1 MGTWGNQN
9 MQIFVKTLTGK
20 TITLEVEGTDTIEA
34 VKAKIQDK
42 EGIPPDQQR
51 LIFAGKQLEDG
62 RTLQDY
68 NIQKESTLHLVLRLR
83 GGGKKKKKKK
93 DDEPTERKTPEQLH
107 EEIADWSLKL
117 QKAREERNYFQLE
130 RDKIKYFWD
139 MTSKEL
145 TIKKAELRNKDQEM
159 EAMEQRQQEEV
170 TGYMQKVE
178 TIDFGHKIYTRK
190 LEEDARV
197 TLGKDV
203 SHHQNREVEL
213 SELKSEQKQ
222 RLKELQF
229 ANEDTVKR
237 LQDNHQKKYQKMDE
251 TFTKEAAELE
261 VEYNNKLKSLRD
273 ELELRRKVE
282 LHELEERKSLH
293 INTLIENHQH
303 AFAEIQNYYNAI
315 TADNLSLIRNL
326 KEEIVEMKKKDTENE
341 KVMSRIS
348 QENKNLVEPLHHA
361 LNKVEEHR
369 QQLKNYEKD
378 KLSLKQ
384 GKARQQLL
392 AAQLRQRQKEKDALE
407 RNFESVETQRDELY
421 KQFEEV
427 VTSVRLS
434 AAQRGA
440 ALEDELARVMSE
452 FEKKEVQLHEVM
464 ATGGISP
471 ETSAEI
477 FGDLE
482 KTLEDRNSTIRN
494 LEYEVLRLQKLHN
507 DAVRTFDAK
516 FVECGIDAADAKFDL
531 VETSTTTGPAGLL
544 CN

>member
-1 MGTWGNQN
+1 VSQKV
-9 MQIFVKTLTGK
+9 VKQR
-20 TITLEVEGTDTIEA
+20 IED
-34 VKAKIQDK
+34 ID
-42 EGIPPDQQR
+42 GIPSNQQR
-51 LIFAGKQLEDG
+51 LTFAGKQLEDG

-68 NIQKESTLHLVLRLR
+68 AICHGSSLSLTLSLL

-93 DDEPTERKTPEQLH
+93 KKKSDEPAEKKTPEQLL
-107 EEIADWSLKL
+107 EEIQDWTLKL

-139 MTSKEL
+139 MTQKEL
-145 TIKKAELRNKDQEM
+145 TIKKSELLNKDQEM

-190 LEEDARV
+190 LEEDAREN
-197 TLGKDV
+197 LNKDQGQ
-203 SHHQNREVEL
+203 HGNREGEL
-213 SELKSEQKQ
+213 SNLKKEQKL
-222 RLKELQF
+222 RLKDLQF
-229 ANEDTVKR
+229 ANEDDVKR
-237 LQDNHQKKYQKMDE
+237 LSENHSKKFYKMRE
-251 TFTKEAAELE
+251 TFHKEASELE
-261 VEYNNKLKSLRD
+261 SQFELKLSSLRD

-303 AFAEIQNYYNAI
+303 AFAEIKNYYNAI

-326 KEEIVEMKKKDTENE
+326 KEEIVEMRKKDQENE

-361 LNKVEEHR
+361 LNNVEEHR
-369 QQLKNYEKD
+369 QQLKNYVKD
-378 KLSLKQ
+378 QMSLKQ
-384 GKARQQLL
+384 GKARLTVL
-392 AAQLRQRQKEKDALE
+392 SAQLRTRQKEKDQLE
-407 RNFESVETQRDELY
+407 HSFASVQEQRDELY
-421 KQFEEV
+421 KNFEEV

-440 ALEDELARVMSE
+440 ALEEELSRVMAE

-464 ATGGISP
+464 ATGGISK
-471 ETSAEI
+471 ETSSEI

-482 KTLEDRNSTIRN
+482 KTLEQRDGTIQE
-494 LEYEVLRLQKLHN
+494 LDYEVKRLQKLHN
-507 DAVRTFDAK
+507 DAVRTFDSK
-516 FVECGIDAADAKFDL
+516 FVELGIDPSDAKFDI
-531 VETSTTTGPAGLL
+531 VDSSTSAGPAGLL
-544 CN
+544 FK

>member
-1 MGTWGNQN
+1 
-9 MQIFVKTLTGK
+9 MQIFVKSLAGRTL
-20 TITLEVEGTDTIEA
+20 LLDLATDASTNAIKAGIE
-34 VKAKIQDK
+34 DL
-42 EGIPPDQQR
+42 EGIPEHCQQ
-51 LIFAGKQLEDG
+51 LVFAGKQVQDG
-62 RTLQDY
+62 RSLDDYSITQGATL
-68 NIQKESTLHLVLRLR
+68 SLRLSID
-83 GGGKKKKKKK
+83 GGGKKKKKKKKKK
-93 DDEPTERKTPEQLH
+93 DDEPAEKKTPEQLL
-107 EEIADWSLKL
+107 EEIQDWELKL

-139 MTSKEL
+139 MTQKEL
-145 TIKKAELRNKDQEM
+145 TVKKSELLNKDQEM

-190 LEEDARV
+190 LEEDARDNLDKDQNHHGSREND
-197 TLGKDV
+197 LGD
-203 SHHQNREVEL
+203 
-213 SELKSEQKQ
+213 LKREQKH

-229 ANEDTVKR
+229 ANEDTIKR
-237 LQDNHQKKYQKMDE
+237 LQDNHMKKFSKMRE
-251 TFTKEAAELE
+251 SFHKEAMELE
-261 VEYNNKLKSLRD
+261 LEYELKLKSLRD

-303 AFAEIQNYYNAI
+303 AFAEIKNYYNAI

-384 GKARQQLL
+384 GKARLQMLS
-392 AAQLRQRQKEKDALE
+392 AQLRLRQKDKDQLE
-407 RNFESVETQRDELY
+407 RSFESIEQQRDELY
-421 KQFEEV
+421 AQFEEV
-427 VTSVRLS
+427 VTSVRLA

-440 ALEDELARVMSE
+440 ALEDELTYLMNE

-464 ATGGISP
+464 ATGGISQ

-482 KTLEDRNSTIRN
+482 TTLEQRNKTTRE
-494 LEYEVLRLQKLHN
+494 LEYEMHRLQKLHN

-516 FVECGIDAADAKFDL
+516 FVELGIDAADAKFDL
-531 VETSTTTGPAGLL
+531 VDTSTSSGPAGLL
-544 CN
+544 FQ